1 MQGAFQRVRVRLN
14 AKETT
19 HPFKMVQTA
28 DELENAS
35 LIPGRPCADAVQR
48 RTRIS
53 HNVLSMHRSH
63 KISGEPKGGHG
74 C

>member
-28 DELENAS
+28 DVVTFGDLFDMRTGDS
-35 LIPGRPCADAVQR
+35 YPCFQKMQLYPHIIIERNYRATKSNQR
-48 RTRIS
+48 
-53 HNVLSMHRSH
+53 
-63 KISGEPKGGHG
+63 
-74 C
+74 